1 MKNSEISRAL
11 AIIALY
17 ENILNGGF
25 KARAYDKASRI
36 IDSLSEEIFN
46 MYERGG
52 LDEILRIPG
61 VGEGIGKK
69 IVELLTTGRIKY
81 LENLKKKIPVNVEEL
96 SYLEGVGPKSIKILW
111 QKLKIKSISELE
123 EAAKNHKIQE
133 ISGFGQKSEE
143 EIIHSI
149 EFYKKHRGRFLIGEM
164 LPILEEIEKRLIK
177 VPDVKKVLLCGST
190 RRMKETIGDAD
201 FLVQTDN
208 LKPIIDFFTS
218 MPEVIHVYSRGKAKT
233 LVKLDNGL
241 DADLQIVPERS
252 FGAACQYFTGNKEH
266 NIRLRKIS
274 NEKGWKLNEYGI
286 FKGEEFLYGKTEE
299 EIYRNLGMDW
309 IPPEMR
315 QNVGEIEIAQQQ
327 KIPKL
332 VEYHSLKGDL
342 QMHSTWSDGSCTIF
356 EMAEAAKRFGLE
368 YIAITDH
375 SKRLRIA
382 GGIDNKQLEKQS
394 TEIDQV
400 NKKIKGIT
408 ILKGIEVDI
417 LKDGSLDFSNDVL
430 NKLDVVGASIHSHFN
445 LSKKEQT
452 KRLLNVM
459 ENPFVN
465 ILFHPTSRLIQKRDP
480 CEFDMELVFDVA
492 KQNNVILEIDASACR
507 LDLKD
512 DHIRFAKSRGCKF
525 VIDSDAHSP
534 EEFEFLRLGVGQ
546 ARRGWLEKKDVINT
560 YSLDKF
566 LQLLKKID

>member
-1 MKNSEISRAL
+1 MRNSEISRVL
-11 AIIALY
+11 AVIAMY
-17 ENILNGGF
+17 ENMLDGGF

-36 IDSLSEEIFN
+36 IDSLSEEISH

-52 LDEILRIPG
+52 LEEILKIHG

-69 IVELLTTGRIKY
+69 IVELLTTGNLKH

-96 SYLEGVGPKSIKILW
+96 SGLEGIGPKSIKIFW

-143 EIIHSI
+143 EIIRSI

-164 LPILEEIEKRLIK
+164 LPILEEIEKRLAR
-177 VPDVKKVLLCGST
+177 VSDVKKVLLCGST
-190 RRMKETIGDAD
+190 RRMKETIGDGD

-208 LKPIIDFFTS
+208 PKPVIDFFTS
-218 MPEVIHVYSRGKAKT
+218 MPEVIHVYSRGTAKT

-241 DADLQIVPERS
+241 DADLQIVPTRS

-266 NIRLRKIS
+266 NVRLRKIS

-286 FKGEEFLYGKTEE
+286 FKGQEFLYGKTEK
-299 EIYRNLGMDW
+299 EIYHNLGMDW

-315 QNVGEIEIAQQQ
+315 QNVGEIELAQQQ

-332 VEYHSLKGDL
+332 IKYHSLKGDV
-342 QMHSTWSDGSCTIF
+342 QMHSIWSDGSCTISV
-356 EMAEAAKRFGLE
+356 MAEAAKQFDLE

-375 SKRLRIA
+375 SKRLSIA
-382 GGIDNKQLEKQS
+382 GGIDEKQLEKQS
-394 TEIDQV
+394 TEIDKV
-400 NKKIKGIT
+400 NQKIKEIT

-417 LKDGSLDFSNDVL
+417 LKDGSLDFSNDIL
-430 NKLDVVGASIHSHFN
+430 KNLDVVGASIHSHFN

-452 KRLLNVM
+452 ERILKVI
-459 ENPFVN
+459 ENPLVN

-480 CEFDMELVFDVA
+480 CEFDMDLVFDAA
-492 KQNNVILEIDASACR
+492 KQNNVILEIDASAGR

-534 EEFEFLRLGVGQ
+534 EEFEFLRLGIGQ

-560 YSLDKF
+560 NSLDKF
-566 LQLLKKID
+566 LKLLKK